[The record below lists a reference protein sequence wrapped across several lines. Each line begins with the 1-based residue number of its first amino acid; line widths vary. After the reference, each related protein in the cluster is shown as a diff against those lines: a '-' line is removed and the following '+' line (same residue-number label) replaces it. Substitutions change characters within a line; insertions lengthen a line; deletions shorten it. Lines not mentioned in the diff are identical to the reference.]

1 MGVFWILI
9 PNLSAR
15 ESRFMHLLEAL
26 LDWRVRTEILE
37 VVVAPVDRVDA
48 QRVVQLPKFVSIIQ

>member
-9 PNLSAR
+9 PNLSAS